1 MLSSYDLNETLTT
14 QEVLQELGISRGT
27 LYKWMSR
34 GLISPVNH
42 NSLFE
47 RQSKLLFLKSDVA
60 DLKLQAYAQPRS
72 A

>member
-1 MLSSYDLNETLTT
+1 MSLPYDTNETLNT

-27 LYKWMSR
+27 LYKWMNR
-34 GLISPVNH
+34 GLIRPVNF

-60 DLKLQAYAQPRS
+60 NLKLQAHAQPRS